1 MFESEEKK
9 RERAEAKAR
18 REAWRVDDAGNHEQE
33 KIDIEK
39 VDREQSILH
48 KIDAFGV
55 LPYVP

>member
-33 KIDIEK
+33 KIDIDSDK
-39 VDREQSILH
+39 SIS
-48 KIDAFGV
+48 AFLLRV
-55 LPYVP
+55 HSSKKTTS